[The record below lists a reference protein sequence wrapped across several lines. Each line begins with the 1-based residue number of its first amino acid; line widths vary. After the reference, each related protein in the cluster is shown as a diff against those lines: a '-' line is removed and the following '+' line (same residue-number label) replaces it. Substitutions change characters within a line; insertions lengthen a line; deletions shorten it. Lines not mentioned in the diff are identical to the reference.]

1 MRGLDSGV
9 PVSPKIR
16 LVRLFDD
23 WGSTGSLFPYQDLI
37 REWAISYLTAPH
49 PDLGREGAVCPF
61 TAASISKEMFWVGC
75 AESSDLDAVDI
86 QRTVAD
92 VVAVFRQLPSAE
104 DSDAMLKTI
113 LVLFPGISDYSV
125 IDEAQR
131 RLKEESVALGLM
143 IGQFYPACEEPG
155 IRNPAFRPLRS
166 PVPLLAIRHMVGS
179 DLPFL
184 TSRLE
189 WVQEYLKRFAP
200 AVPSHVRDLIAAK
213 FGADG
218 RV

>member
-1 MRGLDSGV
+1 MRGFDSGV
-9 PVSPKIR
+9 PVSPKIS
-16 LVRLFDD
+16 LVKLFDD
-23 WGSTGSLFPYQDLI
+23 WGSSESLLPYQGLV
-37 REWAISYLTAPH
+37 REWAVSYLTAPH

-75 AESSDLDAVDI
+75 DERYDLNAAGIERIVADAV
-86 QRTVAD
+86 AE
-92 VVAVFRQLPSAE
+92 FRQLPPAE

-113 LVLFPGISDYSV
+113 LILFPGITDYSV

-143 IGQFYPACEEPG
+143 IGQFYPGCDEPG

-184 TSRLE
+184 ATRVE
-189 WVQEYLKRFAP
+189 WVEEYLKRFAP
-200 AVPSHVRDLIAAK
+200 SVPSHVRDLIAAK

-218 RV
+218 PV